1 MRCTCLM
8 TSSAEIQLWHTGRL
22 QVCLSAHQAAKCQT
36 KEHRDRVWWQPT
48 WREQQIKKKNLIPC
62 IIFIC
67 HEGFIVKPVLLIK
80 ETARQNVRDLERE
93 VILKGALEPEQP
105 RESWDTQKMCGC
117 VKWKLK
123 VSGTMIWR
131 SRKDCST
138 VQTQVCDMR
147 PSCCVECGSKAG
159 HFVKSLEVLKY
170 SCQKEK
176 KKSHLLWKSWRWQQR
191 ENNTEL
197 FRTKRLFLLL
207 RDIKKFTDQID
218 ARCSVFPKD
227 KGAEKITQCS

>member
-1 MRCTCLM
+1 M
-8 TSSAEIQLWHTGRL
+8 
-22 QVCLSAHQAAKCQT
+22 
-36 KEHRDRVWWQPT
+36 
-48 WREQQIKKKNLIPC
+48 
-62 IIFIC
+62 
-67 HEGFIVKPVLLIK
+67 KPVLLIK

-147 PSCCVECGSKAG
+147 PSRCVECGSKAG
-159 HFVKSLEVLKY
+159 HSVKSLEVLKY

-176 KKSHLLWKSWRWQQR
+176 KKVIYCGRAEGDSKGKTIQSCSG
-191 ENNTEL
+191 
-197 FRTKRLFLLL
+197 L
-207 RDIKKFTDQID
+207 RGYFYY
-218 ARCSVFPKD
+218 
-227 KGAEKITQCS
+227 

>member
-1 MRCTCLM
+1 M
-8 TSSAEIQLWHTGRL
+8 SQHTRL
-22 QVCLSAHQAAKCQT
+22 LNVKQKSTGTEYGDSLHGGNS
-36 KEHRDRVWWQPT
+36 RL
-48 WREQQIKKKNLIPC
+48 KKKNLIPC

-105 RESWDTQKMCGC
+105 RKSWHTQKMCGC

-147 PSCCVECGSKAG
+147 PSRCVECGSKAG

-176 KKSHLLWKSWRWQQR
+176 KKSFTV
-191 ENNTEL
+191 EEL
-197 FRTKRLFLLL
+197 KVT
-207 RDIKKFTDQID
+207 
-218 ARCSVFPKD
+218 A
-227 KGAEKITQCS
+227 KGKQYRVVQD